1 MGLDSYL
8 RRKAYVK
15 CWKSDDNGV
24 KDATKVDILVR
35 VTYPDGTSDSADY
48 SVANPESGVDISMPV
63 AYWRKANAIH
73 RWFIQNCA
81 NGQDGCREMSVSV
94 EQLME
99 LRRLCEQVLEDHS
112 KAPELLPTQ
121 DGFFFG
127 STEYDESYFWD
138 LKHTVEALSNLDEG
152 YWYEYQ
158 ASW

>member
-1 MGLDSYL
+1 MGLDMYL
-8 RRKAYVK
+8 YKKAHVK
-15 CWKSDDNGV
+15 CWKSDDSGV
-24 KDATKVDILVR
+24 KDANKVDILVR
-35 VTYPDGTSDSADY
+35 VTYPDGSSDSADY
-48 SVANPESGVDISMPV
+48 SVSNPEMGIDISMPV

-81 NGQDGCREMSVSV
+81 NGQDDCREMSVSV

-99 LRRLCEQVLEDHS
+99 LKHLCEQVLEDHS
-112 KAPELLPTQ
+112 KAAELLPTQ

-127 STEYDESYFWD
+127 STNYDEWYFHD